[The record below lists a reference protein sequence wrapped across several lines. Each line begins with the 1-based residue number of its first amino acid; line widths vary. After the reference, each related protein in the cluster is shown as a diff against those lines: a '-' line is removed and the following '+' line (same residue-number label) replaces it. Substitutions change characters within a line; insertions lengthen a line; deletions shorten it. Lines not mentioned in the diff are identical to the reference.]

1 MESNEDDTYISYI
14 SYDPLHF
21 CPYLSSPMGL
31 TKEYNAKIYM
41 GVWLAVRATTFSSVL
56 HVQVSH

>member
-14 SYDPLHF
+14 SYDPMH
-21 CPYLSSPMGL
+21 LSSPMGL